1 MFLRYGVA
9 HQQTSS
15 AVRGSMRADRRRQP
29 RPRRD
34 VWHLCEGRSCVEWS
48 NTSGSTDNIVL
59 VLRARFGKAL
69 PSPTADRLR
78 KGPQEELDEL
88 FCRCA
93 VATTLEGPE
102 CPAGQHAVDRG
113 RSGEQ
118 SRRKDD

>member
-15 AVRGSMRADRRRQP
+15 AVRGSMRADRRQQP

-34 VWHLCEGRSCVEWS
+34 VWHLREGRSCVEWS

-59 VLRARFGKAL
+59 VPWARFGKAL
-69 PSPTADRLR
+69 PSATADRLR
-78 KGPQEELDEL
+78 KCPQEELDDL
-88 FCRCA
+88 LCRCA

-102 CPAGQHAVDRG
+102 GPAGQYRRGGSRAVG
-113 RSGEQ
+113 
-118 SRRKDD
+118 